1 MLLIRNER
9 PEDYRTVEELTKK
22 AFWNVNVPGCNEHYI
37 AHILRSHEDFIKE
50 LDLVIEQDGVI
61 VGNVMYTKSALVG
74 ENGRKKEILT
84 FGPVSILPAY
94 QRRGLGKQLLEY
106 SFEKARELG
115 YEAIVIFGNPENYI
129 ARGFKSG
136 RKYNVAVAKDLYPVA
151 LLVKE
156 LKEGA
161 LSGENWIYRESAA
174 FENFDEAAAEEF
186 DRSFPPMEKA
196 YQPSQELFYIYSHGT
211 VQG

>member
-94 QRRGLGKQLLEY
+94 QRR
-106 SFEKARELG
+106 
-115 YEAIVIFGNPENYI
+115 
-129 ARGFKSG
+129 
-136 RKYNVAVAKDLYPVA
+136 
-151 LLVKE
+151 
-156 LKEGA
+156 
-161 LSGENWIYRESAA
+161 
-174 FENFDEAAAEEF
+174 
-186 DRSFPPMEKA
+186 
-196 YQPSQELFYIYSHGT
+196 
-211 VQG
+211 

>member
-1 MLLIRNER
+1 MEEIIIREYREYRQTEILDLYRSVGWSGYYNQPEVLAKAFRNSLCIYAAYAEGQLAGLIRAVG
-9 PEDYRTVEELTKK
+9 DGASVV
-22 AFWNVNVPGCNEHYI
+22 FI
-37 AHILRSHEDFIKE
+37 QDILVR
-50 LDLVIEQDGVI
+50 
-61 VGNVMYTKSALVG
+61 
-74 ENGRKKEILT
+74 
-84 FGPVSILPAY
+84 PAY

-136 RKYNVAVAKDLYPVA
+136 RKYNVAVAKDLYPVS